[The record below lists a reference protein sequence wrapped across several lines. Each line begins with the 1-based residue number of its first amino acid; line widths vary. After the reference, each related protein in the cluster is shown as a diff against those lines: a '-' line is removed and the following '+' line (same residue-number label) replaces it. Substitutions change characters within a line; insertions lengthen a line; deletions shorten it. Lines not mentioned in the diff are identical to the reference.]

1 MFRIL
6 RDRIIFA
13 EYYPGQVLPNSEL
26 AEAVGVN
33 ATPITE
39 ALVCLENE
47 GLVHRVPNS
56 SARVKEIG
64 LQDLRDIFELRLILV
79 EQVGI
84 LAAQRIDEA
93 ELEKLQDLLKKF
105 AGARKSINVMQ
116 LDAQLHDVVYDATKN
131 SALAK
136 VAKTVRNQITRLW
149 FIIKGDEYVFS
160 AMIEGWNQLYKA
172 LKDRN
177 GPECAAVLRE
187 HVFKF
192 IDEVKVDRKW
202 WMMSTRPPIAGSEI
216 NPYAYRTDEG
226 EMVSHDVERN
236 RGVGCLIS

>member
-1 MFRIL
+1 MNNIHADTTVVGAL

-13 EYYPGQVLPNSEL
+13 EYYPGQVLPISEL
-26 AEAVGVN
+26 AEDLGVS
-33 ATPITE
+33 ATPIRE

-56 SARVKEIG
+56 SARVKEIS

-84 LAAQRIDEA
+84 LAAQRIDEG
-93 ELEKLQDLLKKF
+93 ELAKLQDLLREF
-105 AGARKSINVMQ
+105 ADARESIKVMQ

-131 SALAK
+131 RALAK

-149 FIIKGDEYVFS
+149 PIVKGDEHVFS
-160 AMIEGWNQLYKA
+160 AMIEDWKQLYKA

-177 GPECAAVLRE
+177 GPECATVLRE
-187 HVFKF
+187 HVLKF
-192 IDEVKVDRKW
+192 IDEVKA
-202 WMMSTRPPIAGSEI
+202 SIGS
-216 NPYAYRTDEG
+216 G
-226 EMVSHDVERN
+226 
-236 RGVGCLIS
+236 G

>member
-1 MFRIL
+1 MSNIYADTKMFRIL

-13 EYYPGQVLPNSEL
+13 EYYPGQVLPISEL
-26 AEAVGVN
+26 AEDLGVS
-33 ATPITE
+33 ATPIRE

-56 SARVKEIG
+56 SARVKEIS

-84 LAAQRIDEA
+84 LAAQRIDEG
-93 ELEKLQDLLKKF
+93 ELAKLQDLLREF
-105 AGARKSINVMQ
+105 ADARESIKVMQ

-131 SALAK
+131 RALAK

-149 FIIKGDEYVFS
+149 PIVKGDEHVFS
-160 AMIEGWNQLYKA
+160 AMIEDWNQLYRA

-177 GPECAAVLRE
+177 GPECATVLRE
-187 HVFKF
+187 HVLKF
-192 IDEVKVDRKW
+192 IGEVKA
-202 WMMSTRPPIAGSEI
+202 SIGS
-216 NPYAYRTDEG
+216 G
-226 EMVSHDVERN
+226 
-236 RGVGCLIS
+236 G